1 MWEHELYDNI
11 NIIKQRPFFIQFSAR
26 SKQVRLFGDLN
37 MKKHFGQIGLNFAD
51 QQEAADVFELIKE
64 KSKRNKESK
73 LTVKPVHHHQQQQ
86 QHHHQQQQHHSYKP
100 APTPPMAN
108 IQAVQES
115 GMLMIESI
123 YSSSFT
129 LLRSVTVCSLT

>member
-37 MKKHFGQIGLNFAD
+37 MKKHLSQIGLNFAD

-86 QHHHQQQQHHSYKP
+86 QHHQQQQQHQSYKP

-115 GMLMIESI
+115 GKLGLSQS
-123 YSSSFT
+123 SSSFT